1 MGLDD
6 ACFDLLELLVRAF
19 VLFVEGNDSFVPF
32 LYFFLNQLFVLHNKK
47 VRRQS
52 VPLLILLLTA
62 FFSLHSSRGWR
73 LDVTCEVAVEIV
85 GFERFN

>member
-1 MGLDD
+1 VGLDD

-47 VRRQS
+47 VSRQS

-62 FFSLHSSRGWR
+62 FFSLHSSGGWR

>member
-1 MGLDD
+1 MSLDD
-6 ACFDLLELLVRAF
+6 AYFDLLELLVRTF

-62 FFSLHSSRGWR
+62 FFSLHSGGGWR